1 MAKKL
6 NETEREQI
14 LKLADWCICRN
25 GDVLA
30 YNSTCGNFQ
39 PVESFTLKN
48 IPQFDALLIIGG
60 YPRPVI
66 HAGNVLRA
74 YKQQYGTFPEF
85 MTIGRGPNKGQVLT
99 DSIAV
104 LTENAMIMSGFDEQW
119 VRKNH
124 IEATST
130 DSKGNIEEIKY
141 IVEHSAAMCF
151 KNRPRIGVVSE
162 PGYLLRLA
170 QELSFF
176 LPQYE
181 FVYYETPV
189 SKDKKR
195 TFDCESLDGY
205 GADVIIAGAWNSL
218 RQWNERRLSLSQEK
232 MKAAPT
238 LEFIRKFVGYGY
250 CFYMEPEMLAELGY
264 SDDEIS
270 LMLATRRQE
279 VLGVDAYGHK
289 VGEPMPDAD
298 TEIFMDKVRKMI
310 VSVKKN

>member
-14 LKLADWCICRN
+14 LRLADWCVCRS
-25 GDVLA
+25 GDILA

-66 HAGNVLRA
+66 HAGNVLCA
-74 YKQQYGTFPEF
+74 YKQQYGTLPEF
-85 MTIGRGPNKGQVLT
+85 MTVGRRPNKGQVLT
-99 DSIAV
+99 DNIAV
-104 LTENAMIMSGFDEQW
+104 LTENAMIMLGFDEQW

-151 KNRPRIGVVSE
+151 KSRPRIGVVSE

-195 TFDCESLDGY
+195 TFDCENLDGY
-205 GADVIIAGAWNSL
+205 GADVIIAGALNSL
-218 RQWNERRLSLSQEK
+218 RQWNERRLSLSREK
-232 MKAAPT
+232 MKAAT
-238 LEFIRKFVGYGY
+238 
-250 CFYMEPEMLAELGY
+250 
-264 SDDEIS
+264 
-270 LMLATRRQE
+270 T
-279 VLGVDAYGHK
+279 LGV
-289 VGEPMPDAD
+289 
-298 TEIFMDKVRKMI
+298 IR
-310 VSVKKN
+310 